1 MLKIIL
7 KLKAA
12 ETDNYGV
19 KKYYVYVGDLEQKN
33 FTKGNPSNSTK
44 N

>member
-1 MLKIIL
+1 MIL

-19 KKYYVYVGDLEQKN
+19 KKYLVYVRGLEQKT
-33 FTKGNPSNSTK
+33 FIKGNPSNSTK